1 MVLGRSGWSR
11 HAVGVSTALG
21 IKEDGQCSE
30 GINAGNRIGEGASRL
45 AEALRH
51 CIGQYHRRKTSVFQG
66 ASLPSRCSSW
76 ARRDRWCRY
85 AVEKRPTKHLP
96 SVNATLHPRSVGSQA
111 VGVNS
116 FSLAPVGQE
125 FKAGACRAVIGAA
138 GKRQNGPSRLGLTR
152 DRDRPLDSSGSARGS
167 RTPAAALK
175 EPYPNR

>member
-30 GINAGNRIGEGASRL
+30 GINVGNRIGEGASRL

-125 FKAGACRAVIGAA
+125 FKAGAIPGFRDGLQRYQSRGHRGSTQKA
-138 GKRQNGPSRLGLTR
+138 KRPVPSRFDPG
-152 DRDRPLDSSGSARGS
+152 
-167 RTPAAALK
+167 
-175 EPYPNR
+175 